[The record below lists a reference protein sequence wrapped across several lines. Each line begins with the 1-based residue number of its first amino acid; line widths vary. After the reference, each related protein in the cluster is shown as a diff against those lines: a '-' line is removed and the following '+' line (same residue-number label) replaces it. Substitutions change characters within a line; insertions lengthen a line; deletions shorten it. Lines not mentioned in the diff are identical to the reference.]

1 MMENCQTL
9 YEASITNIETRNS
22 TQKENYRQTHLT
34 DARIDAKILR
44 SIIMLDAGIL
54 SKKQVVQVQCYVKKI
69 MHHKVEFL
77 HRCKGGSTLE
87 NQ

>member
-54 SKKQVVQVQCYVKKI
+54 SKKTSGPSAMLCQKD
-69 MHHKVEFL
+69 HT
-77 HRCKGGSTLE
+77 S
-87 NQ
+87 